1 VNREVKVD
9 GLAKSISVEMIR
21 VRDYLCNY
29 CATIAI
35 ISTEGF
41 GGIAGG
47 LLIHPDLFA
56 QTDFRLFCL
65 RYERLN
71 CTKAFH
77 LQSIAQQMFSNNSYL
92 QPY

>member
-41 GGIAGG
+41 GGIA
-47 LLIHPDLFA
+47 DLFA